1 MTTML
6 LSALGALLCS
16 LVVTAEVM
24 PQGDFNLQ
32 GVAGK
37 WYVIGFA
44 TNAQWFVK
52 HRADM
57 KMGTTILTP
66 TADGD
71 LDIAYTSR
79 NADGSCW
86 RMNHLAKK
94 TNLAGKFIY
103 NSERK
108 STTYKHIHTRC
119 TNGPMCDIV
128 NSTPSRPSL
137 GWSNENDMR
146 VVDVKYDEYALIH
159 TKTKDVSS
167 VLTNLYGKILSTLQ
181 NQSHCFTIHYHLL
194 KILYYEILYPSQYI

>member
-103 NSERK
+103 NSER
-108 STTYKHIHTRC
+108 
-119 TNGPMCDIV
+119 
-128 NSTPSRPSL
+128 
-137 GWSNENDMR
+137 WSNENDMR

-167 VLTNLYGKILSTLQ
+167 VLTNLYARGTDLSPDLLQKFRQFSLDTGILPENIAIFPKNGTSRL
-181 NQSHCFTIHYHLL
+181 CL
-194 KILYYEILYPSQYI
+194 